1 MIWVVTYETG
11 ICSCREKSRRVRF
24 YSKPFSRFWG
34 GFWESRF
41 YYTLTGKKLHLSA
54 DSNPLLIKL
63 RWFRVSP
70 FEHLYSLRH
79 GGTALGESQSDLKY
93 LLLFHVPLSF
103 IRKKKKQFHFSDSY
117 DCRSRWRRGNVVGFE
132 LCLWECFLKGRGS
145 ILPNDLNFF
154 QKARGKNANF
164 KTRLKI
170 SILALSRNAPI
181 LGIHN
186 CDCFLLLDLDL
197 EKFSL
202 RNP

>member
-1 MIWVVTYETG
+1 MINKLTQKQMPSYVFVPMKIWNQW
-11 ICSCREKSRRVRF
+11 VRF

-63 RWFRVSP
+63 RWLRVFP

-103 IRKKKKQFHFSDSY
+103 IRKKRNNFISQTLMIA
-117 DCRSRWRRGNVVGFE
+117 GPAGVVVTWSALNCAFE
-132 LCLWECFLKGRGS
+132 NASSKAGVR
-145 ILPNDLNFF
+145 FF
-154 QKARGKNANF
+154 VM
-164 KTRLKI
+164 T
-170 SILALSRNAPI
+170 
-181 LGIHN
+181 
-186 CDCFLLLDLDL
+186 
-197 EKFSL
+197 
-202 RNP
+202 